1 MPFSSESANLSVTQP
16 ITPRTQISQSPQIR
30 HPFQTKATTF
40 QVPKLTLEQT
50 ENSQTKQKRANCWIT
65 LNKKNLHV
73 NWSDEEE
80 NQSPLLF

>member
-16 ITPRTQISQSPQIR
+16 ITPRTQIFQSPQIR

-50 ENSQTKQKRANCWIT
+50 ENSQTKQKEQIVGQCQT
-65 LNKKNLHV
+65 KNLARKLV
-73 NWSDEEE
+73 R
-80 NQSPLLF
+80 